1 MTVSSSLV
9 RFNVDAE
16 LALRAEGLP
25 NITAD
30 AASDPLS
37 LDRLSAYWNAGEI
50 ATPQQFAIFGSVS
63 ALDAT
68 TGDET
73 YDIEVQVDSD
83 TTFGSPVVIKTV
95 RVTKLGLFVI
105 PSVRE
110 QLEAVADA
118 AFLRLNVD
126 VAGTTPIFNYYAYA
140 TSYQGR

>member
-16 LALRAEGLP
+16 LALRVEGLA

-30 AASDPLS
+30 AASDALS

-50 ATPQQFAIFGSVS
+50 ATPQQFVIFGAASV
-63 ALDAT
+63 LDAT

-73 YDIEVQVDSD
+73 YEFEVQVDSD
-83 TTFGSPVVIKTV
+83 ETFASPVVIKTV
-95 RVTKLGLFVI
+95 AVSRLGLFVI
-105 PSVRE
+105 PIVRE
-110 QLEAVADA
+110 ELEAVPDA
-118 AFLRLNVD
+118 AFLRLNAN

-140 TSYQGR
+140 SSYQGR

>member
-16 LALRAEGLP
+16 LALRTEGLA

-37 LDRLSAYWNAGEI
+37 LDRLSAYWNEGEI
-50 ATPQQFAIFGSVS
+50 ATPQQFVIFGSVS
-63 ALDAT
+63 VLDTT

-73 YDIEVQVDSD
+73 YNIQVQVDSD
-83 TTFGSPVVIKTV
+83 TSFGSPTVIKTV
-95 RVTKLGLFVI
+95 QITKLGLFVI
-105 PSVRE
+105 PIVRE
-110 QLEAVADA
+110 ELEAVADA

-140 TSYQGR
+140 SSYQGR

>member
-1 MTVSSSLV
+1 MWTPNLP
-9 RFNVDAE
+9 F
-16 LALRAEGLP
+16 ALRALP
-25 NITAD
+25 TSRLMLLLTRFRWTACR
-30 AASDPLS
+30 P
-37 LDRLSAYWNAGEI
+37 I
-50 ATPQQFAIFGSVS
+50 ATPQQFVIFGSVS

-83 TTFGSPVVIKTV
+83 TSFGSPVVIKTV

-105 PSVRE
+105 PIVRE
-110 QLEAVADA
+110 ELEAVADA
-118 AFLRLNVD
+118 AFLRLNVN